1 MDGARDVDLCVGG
14 VWGFVLVMAMGRLLG
29 KPGSRARITC
39 VTRMFRLV
47 VSGGGNMRTYSRI
60 GALFVGLLIS
70 GCAGLPEI
78 PYDRM
83 SAAEIKNVIILPPSV
98 TKNPSVILASS
109 VGQSF
114 GLVGALVDAGLQA
127 SRDSHFKAVVEKQ
140 NFSIR
145 DTFLDHLKEQLQMRG
160 YMVSTVTV
168 ARPSAKFLDK
178 YPTDASVDAYLD
190 LVIRNYGYVSAGIGS
205 STPYRPQFLM
215 QVRLV
220 NAKTSSVLMQDSI
233 LYNPVGPGVVDTQ
246 KAVTISPAAMYEFP
260 DFDRL
265 EATPQTAVE
274 GLRDA
279 AYQSADSVSN
289 LLK

>member
-1 MDGARDVDLCVGG
+1 MKTHSL
-14 VWGFVLVMAMGRLLG
+14 
-29 KPGSRARITC
+29 
-39 VTRMFRLV
+39 
-47 VSGGGNMRTYSRI
+47 I
-60 GALFVGLLIS
+60 GALLVGFLIS

-83 SAAEIKNVIILPPSV
+83 SAGQIRNVGILTPSMP
-98 TKNPSVILASS
+98 KDASVILASS

-114 GLVGALVDAGLQA
+114 GLVGAIVDAELQA
-127 SRDSHFKAVVEKQ
+127 NRERHFKTIVTQQK
-140 NFSIR
+140 FSIQ
-145 DTFLDHLKEQLQMRG
+145 DTFLDRLKEQLQTRG
-160 YMVSTVTV
+160 FMVSAVTV
-168 ARPSAKFLDK
+168 ARPSAKFLEK
-178 YPTDASVDAYLD
+178 YPTAGDVDAYLD
-190 LVIRNYGYVSAGIGS
+190 LVVTNYGYVSAGIGS
-205 STPYRPQFLM
+205 STPYRPLFLM

-233 LYNPVGPGVVDTQ
+233 LYNPVGPAVGNGQ
-246 KAVTISPAAMYEFP
+246 KAVTISPAPMYEFP

-279 AYQSADSVSN
+279 AYQSADSVGN